1 MHPLN
6 ILSKRV
12 IFSVLKL
19 EISTHFN
26 FSQLQSI
33 WPKLVTSDVSK
44 VDKFN
49 DINELLSLNILLITV
64 NLFEVMN
71 PDKSNDIS
79 ELQPKNIQLVLEHF
93 FASKLVKFISIIES
107 QPLNILSQ
115 VVISLVHINLT
126 IFEGF
131 RLKLLV
137 TESSVFIP
145 SIQISSGVVPPLNI
159 LCVPG

>member
-1 MHPLN
+1 M
-6 ILSKRV
+6 
-12 IFSVLKL
+12 
-19 EISTHFN
+19 
-26 FSQLQSI
+26 QSI

-71 PDKSNDIS
+71 PDKSNDIK
-79 ELQPKNIQLVLEHF
+79 EIQFLNISLVLEHS

-137 TESSVFIP
+137 TESSFFIP

-159 LCVPG
+159 FCSPL

>member
-1 MHPLN
+1 M
-6 ILSKRV
+6 
-12 IFSVLKL
+12 
-19 EISTHFN
+19 
-26 FSQLQSI
+26 QSI

-49 DINELLSLNILLITV
+49 DINSLQSQNILHITV

-131 RLKLLV
+131 RSVRFVADCDMVLLS
-137 TESSVFIP
+137 TK
-145 SIQISSGVVPPLNI
+145 ISSGVVPPLNI
-159 LCVPG
+159 FCSPL